1 MKTEQLVHLIVS
13 DNEAAAERARTVG
26 RLNLGTLTCAA
37 VLTAAAFVVFAG
49 LRGDMAMALP
59 AILRKES
66 IAIAALLAGG
76 WAFWRLSA
84 PEGRSLGPLALPAL
98 LAGLLVFWELSS
110 LGVAG
115 WQARMIGTNNR
126 ACLLVVTLLSLPVL
140 GALLA
145 LLKWRA
151 PGVGARAGAAAGLAA
166 AGFGAGLYALHCTDD
181 SMLFVVLWYGLAA
194 LVLAGTGALAARKL
208 ARW

>member
-1 MKTEQLVHLIVS
+1 MKTEQLVRLIAS
-13 DNEAAAERARTVG
+13 DNGAAAERARRAG
-26 RLNLGTLTCAA
+26 RLNLGTLTVAA

-49 LRGDMAMALP
+49 LRGDMATALP
-59 AILRKES
+59 AILRKQS
-66 IAIAALLAGG
+66 LAIAVLLAGG

-84 PEGRSLGPLALPAL
+84 PDGRSLGPLVLPAL
-98 LAGLLVFWELSS
+98 LAGLLVLWECAS
-110 LGVAG
+110 LGIAG
-115 WQARMIGTNNR
+115 WQARMIGTNSR
-126 ACLLVVTLLSLPVL
+126 ACLVFVTLLSLPVL

-151 PGVGARAGAAAGLAA
+151 PAHSGRAGAATGLAA
-166 AGFGAGLYALHCTDD
+166 TGFGAGLYALHCTDD

-194 LVLAGTGALAARKL
+194 LVLAVTGALAARRL